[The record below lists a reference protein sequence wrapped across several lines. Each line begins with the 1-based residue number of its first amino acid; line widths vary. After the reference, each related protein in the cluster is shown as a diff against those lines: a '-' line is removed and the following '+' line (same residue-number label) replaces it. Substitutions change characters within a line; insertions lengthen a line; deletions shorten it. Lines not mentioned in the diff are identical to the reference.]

1 MERKGAGIERVFVK
15 GLVAIGLVAAG
26 AGGAMLVHRYPGA
39 AHPAE
44 AAAQAEAGSPAA
56 GVPAAATPGTAAA
69 PGIAAEAPPA
79 EVEVLLPPEMV
90 TQAGIKTAPATAL
103 DVTAA
108 VQVPGIVT
116 ANGYREVRVTPLVGG
131 IVTRVHV
138 ELGTAVKR
146 GAPVVTLFSADLAEA
161 QTKYLS
167 MTAMAEAER
176 RKLERTKELA
186 DIGAASRQELEEAT
200 AAYASRAT
208 EVEGARQRLL
218 LLGLTR
224 EHVQRVTSPDQVV
237 SDVIVPAPI
246 DGVVTSRSANLG
258 MVVGPGQELLVV
270 TDLSD
275 VWVVGDLY
283 EQDFRAV
290 RVGSTASLTTSAYPD
305 LALRGRVSYIDPRVD
320 PQTRTVKVRVEV
332 PNAGGRLR
340 LGMYMTMSFT
350 VKGGERVAAVPR
362 AAVQAI
368 GDRQVVYVRV
378 EGEEGRFIQREIRI
392 GRLVGDVYTVLGGL
406 EPGEV
411 VVTEGSFY
419 LRAESVRNTP
429 S

>member
-26 AGGAMLVHRYPGA
+26 AGGAMLVLRYPGA
-39 AHPAE
+39 AHQAE
-44 AAAQAEAGSPAA
+44 AAAAPAEAGSPAA
-56 GVPAAATPGTAAA
+56 GAPAAATPG
-69 PGIAAEAPPA
+69 IAVEAPPA
-79 EVEVLLPPEMV
+79 EVEVLLPPETV

-138 ELGTAVKR
+138 ELGTAVRR

-186 DIGAASRQELEEAT
+186 GIGAASRQELEEAT
-200 AAYASRAT
+200 AVYASRAT
-208 EVEGARQRLL
+208 EVEAARQRLL

-224 EHVQRVTSPDQVV
+224 EHVQRLTSPDQVV

-246 DGVVTSRSANLG
+246 DGAVTNRSANLG

-283 EQDFRAV
+283 EQDFRSV

-350 VKGGERVAAVPR
+350 VKGGERVMAVPR

-392 GRLVGDVYTVLGGL
+392 GRLVGDAYTVLGGL